1 MCAAPPVQDWQAAAR
16 QLQEDGWD
24 LHAIPTQ
31 TAASWLDL
39 GSLAAVTGHA
49 VRTRPRLPHET
60 DELPPAD
67 AVLVAPATFNTVN
80 QWAAGINDT
89 LPLGALNE
97 LLGLNVPIVVAM
109 YCKAALATHP
119 AYRPN
124 IRRLAKPAP
133 RFLKASTRSPSA
145 MTVSPGPPSGT
156 HSERCCANAPIVTGP
171 SPGNARLLQ
180 ARHRGALLVL
190 PRSNTRATPLGVMV
204 DRLRG
209 HAKAIARLVLRPSGS

>member
-1 MCAAPPVQDWQAAAR
+1 MTANPKTPRVLYWIMCAAPPVHDWREAAR
-16 QLQEDGWD
+16 QLHEDGWE

-39 GSLAAVTGHA
+39 DSLADVTGHA
-49 VRTRPRLPHET
+49 VRSEPRLPHEA

-89 LPLGALNE
+89 LPLGLLNE

-109 YCKAALATHP
+109 YCKPALTAHP

-124 IRRLAKPAP
+124 IERLQQAGTTV
-133 RFLKASTRSPSA
+133 LEGEDSI
-145 MTVSPGPPSGT
+145 TVSHDSFSWTAVRDALEALPQ
-156 HSERCCANAPIVTGP
+156 ER
-171 SPGNARLLQ
+171 RDRQ
-180 ARHRGALLVL
+180 
-190 PRSNTRATPLGVMV
+190 RATPG
-204 DRLRG
+204 
-209 HAKAIARLVLRPSGS
+209 